1 MSSRGSPI
9 RRLFPLTSW
18 GLSLLAA
25 GTGVL
30 ILGAV
35 RVELAALI
43 WGSTAVLLAAYTL
56 AGTHLSR
63 RLLRRRLDRSVEA
76 LDFLFGRGEF
86 RGRSQYGPKL
96 ILLDLKLPRIDG
108 LEVLKEIKQ
117 DPRTNKIPVVILTT
131 SRQEIDIVRSYELGV
146 NSYIVKPVDFEQFN
160 EVVRQLGMYWMLL
173 NQPPEL

>member
-1 MSSRGSPI
+1 MVW
-9 RRLFPLTSW
+9 RRWIFYS
-18 GLSLLAA
+18 A
-25 GTGVL
+25 
-30 ILGAV
+30 
-35 RVELAALI
+35 
-43 WGSTAVLLAAYTL
+43 
-56 AGTHLSR
+56 
-63 RLLRRRLDRSVEA
+63 
-76 LDFLFGRGEF
+76 GEF